1 MWKVTTELIDR
12 PEITVPRGRKR
23 THDNNIVHRCDLDP
37 SEITVVD
44 SIPVT
49 TPARTIIDL
58 AGLVPRD
65 ALEEAIDEAIRR
77 NRTSPAQLRWLLS
90 RTSLRG
96 RRGIGTLR
104 TLLDARRR
112 STDVPASPLESK
124 LLRAM
129 MRAGLPM
136 PELQHEVRDGRSLVA
151 IVDFAFPA
159 LKIAIEADGY
169 RWHSGRAQWQ
179 RDLSRRNKLTALGWR
194 VIHVTWSD
202 LEANADHI
210 VESVRRVMSSPR

>member
-1 MWKVTTELIDR
+1 LWQVTGELIDK

-23 THDNNIVHRCDLDP
+23 TSDDNIVHRCDLDP

-44 SIPVT
+44 AIPVT
-49 TPARTIIDL
+49 TPARTMIDL
-58 AGLVPRD
+58 AGLVSRET
-65 ALEEAIDEAIRR
+65 LEEALDEAIRR
-77 NRTSPAQLRWLLS
+77 NRKSPAQLRWVLS

-112 STDVPASPLESK
+112 SADVPASPLETK
-124 LLRAM
+124 LLHAM
-129 MRAGLPM
+129 MRAGLPK
-136 PELQHEVRDGRSLVA
+136 PELQHEVRDSRSLVA
-151 IVDFAFPA
+151 VVDFAFPA

-169 RWHSGRAQWQ
+169 RWHSGRVRWQ

-202 LEANADHI
+202 LEANADQI
-210 VESVRRVMSSPR
+210 VESVRRVMTSPR